1 MQFCWNCEM
10 LSRLA
15 FFPKK
20 KKEKKIL
27 SQMNKQHLAKKY
39 EQKIFFGKLCIFN
52 FGDLVS
58 Q

>member
-1 MQFCWNCEM
+1 M